1 MGVLLGEGTYLKL
14 KLSLVRL
21 VFEWEKIEN
30 SSQAVLTM
38 LVLFQSVLSLV
49 KITGMATLPA

>member
-49 KITGMATLPA
+49 KITGMAT